1 MRAFKATFTKKSGE
15 LRTITFAK
23 VEDLPKG
30 YLPES
35 KGGKINLVE
44 GMELVWDLE
53 NKGYRVFNNKTIIGK
68 IEEFE
73 TQI

>member
-1 MRAFKATFTKKSGE
+1 VRAFKATFTKKSGE